1 MTTTPPRP
9 SLRPILVRA
18 IVLPVA
24 LMAFLA
30 AVLTWQINHLL
41 ASARWVDHTDRVI
54 AQAHRCE
61 ALLVDQETAVR
72 GYLLSGTADFLEPY
86 HRAQAGIAGELT
98 TLRTLVKDN
107 PVQAGRVDRLS
118 PLHAGWEGFA
128 NRLLRVSADPAAVR
142 RLVLTR
148 EGKRRMEASRIL
160 LSALVQEEARL
171 RDTRSGTMRRRSYA
185 TLATAAG
192 LTLLL
197 GVLVGAVVGRELTG
211 VARTYN
217 RALQEQERAAR
228 KLQTLNDELDHRV
241 QERTAALLAMNTHL
255 ETAIVAAESATRAK
269 SEFLANMS
277 HEIRTPMNA
286 IIGMSDLLS
295 ETELSADQR
304 EYVSIFKRSGE
315 TLLAL
320 INDILDLSKIEAGH
334 LEIESTPFDLVD
346 TVERAVEVLAL
357 RAHQKGIELACRV
370 GEDVPLAV
378 LGDPH
383 RLRQVLLNLL
393 GNALKFTE
401 RGEVILEVAR
411 VPEDPDQLRFTV
423 RDTGIG
429 IPAENLGSIFGSFMQ
444 VDSSITRRFGGTGLG
459 LTIVRTLVELLGGQV
474 DVESELGRGSCFFFT
489 VRMPATVSEPRPSM
503 GAAGF
508 SEDERV
514 LVVDDNETNR
524 LILREIL
531 TRWNLQVADAP
542 DGESA
547 LVELRR
553 AAAAHQ
559 PYSLVLLDRRM
570 PGVDGFEV
578 AEEIRRHPELA
589 GATLLMLTSD
599 NRSGDLARAREVGL
613 VRCLLKP
620 VRRSDLMDALI
631 AAVSRR
637 LSPDQKPVEDE
648 ADTPAAPADGP
659 PRRILLAEDSPDNR
673 LLILAYLKHA
683 PYQID
688 TAENGRV
695 AVEKFKRQQYDLVLM
710 DVQMP
715 EMDGYTA
722 TVVIRDW
729 EREQGLSP
737 TVVVALTANAFV
749 EDVERSLAAGC
760 TAHLSKPI
768 KKRVL
773 LAQLAEYLR

>member
-1 MTTTPPRP
+1 M
-9 SLRPILVRA
+9 
-18 IVLPVA
+18 A
-24 LMAFLA
+24 LLA
-30 AVLTWQINHLL
+30 GVLTWQINHLTGV
-41 ASARWVDHTDRVI
+41 ARWVDHTDRVI

-72 GYLLSGTADFLEPY
+72 GYLISGADDFLEP
-86 HRAQAGIAGELT
+86 HKHARSLVGVELANLGELV
-98 TLRTLVKDN
+98 RDN
-107 PVQAGRVDRLS
+107 PSQAQRVRQFA
-118 PLHAGWEGFA
+118 PLHQAWEGFA
-128 NRLLRVSADPAAVR
+128 NRLLQVSADPAAVR

-148 EGKRRMEASRIL
+148 EGRRRMASLR
-160 LSALVQEEARL
+160 SALAQFVQEEARL
-171 RDTRSGTMRRRSYA
+171 RDTRSAAMQRSSHV

-192 LTLLL
+192 LTVLL
-197 GVLVGAVVGRELTG
+197 GLAVGLVVGRELTG
-211 VARTYN
+211 VARTYDL
-217 RALQEQERAAR
+217 ALRRQKQDAQ
-228 KLQTLNDELDHRV
+228 KLQTLNEELDQRV
-241 QERTAALLAMNTHL
+241 QERTGALLAVNSHL
-255 ETAIVAAESATRAK
+255 EAAIQAAESATRAK

-286 IIGMSDLLS
+286 IIGMADLLS

-334 LEIESTPFDLVD
+334 LEIEQAPFDLID
-346 TVERAVEVLAL
+346 TVERSIEVLAL

-370 GEDVPLAV
+370 GPDVPMAV
-378 LGDPH
+378 LGDAH

-401 RGEVILEVAR
+401 RGEVILEVAS
-411 VPEDPDQLRFTV
+411 VPNEPDLLRFTV

-429 IPAENLGSIFGSFMQ
+429 IPPEKLGSVFGSFSQ

-459 LTIVRTLVELLGGQV
+459 LTIVRTLVGLLGGEV
-474 DVESELGRGSCFFFT
+474 DATSELGQGSCFFFT
-489 VRMPATVSEPRPSM
+489 VRMPATSSEPRPIVNLT
-503 GAAGF
+503 GF

-514 LVVDDNETNR
+514 LVVDDNATNR

-531 TRWNLQVADAP
+531 TRWNLQVTDTS

-547 LVELRR
+547 LIELRR
-553 AAAAHQ
+553 AAAAHT

-578 AEEIRRHPELA
+578 AEEIRRHPELT

-613 VRCLLKP
+613 ARCLVKP

-637 LSPDQKPVEDE
+637 L
-648 ADTPAAPADGP
+648 APTSEPIEEEPKMAEEGREGA

-673 LLILAYLKHA
+673 MLILAYLKNT

-688 TAENGRV
+688 TAENGWV
-695 AVEKFKRQQYDLVLM
+695 AVEKFTQHQYDLILM

-722 TVVIRDW
+722 TAAIRAY
-729 EREQGLSP
+729 EQEQGRP
-737 TVVVALTANAFV
+737 PAIVVALTANAFV

-760 TAHLSKPI
+760 NAHLSKPI
-768 KKRVL
+768 KKGVL